1 MPPPGECES
10 CCTILEVQRL
20 DLEPPILNTFESL
33 SGISWASYPFGG
45 YSLLGETAGYPGH
58 RSPLLGETLY
68 LNLGSSITEK
78 GKLMWVIGNGVGD
91 GKQSYFGSCARSL
104 ADVACPSDYNDCWY
118 PANATS
124 DRQLNLSVRCAG
136 PLGIPLCNSS
146 APVVPMWGWALCGLS
161 FSTALLLVLQRWCFS
176 EGFQRWYSN
185 GSIVLGSMAFCFFL
199 LYLPLQFPGE
209 CITYVWYPFLCMVFT
224 ELVLTAAW
232 LSSRMAIT
240 ARLLTSTH
248 RFLVGA
254 LTAAYIMPG
263 PCAMNK
269 VSSQHMEINHIQ
281 IHVRADNILPHQ
293 SIYPY
298 ICVLG
303 GVLIWIPEWATRV
316 SSRATL
322 QRWVRRPKAPMP
334 PAVLDSSPIPNAAEQ
349 EAPANAP
356 TNFRSKC
363 KQEIKHHLLMIAVT
377 ACVCIPLGLWDSMA
391 VADLLNQARFCRTR
405 LQELAWAGPAV
416 ISTSMTDTLLPDG
429 SAQSSAVVEAPL
441 RVEMVTA
448 PLELRNCPP
457 SDAPAAESPAVL
469 ARSQGPDTQEL

>member
-269 VSSQHMEINHIQ
+269 VGSQHMEMNHIQ
-281 IHVRADNILPHQ
+281 IPVRTDNILPHQ
-293 SIYPY
+293 SLSLYMCPW
-298 ICVLG
+298 G
-303 GVLIWIPEWATRV
+303 GVNLDPRMGHPGIFSRNVAAMGAAT
-316 SSRATL
+316 
-322 QRWVRRPKAPMP
+322 
-334 PAVLDSSPIPNAAEQ
+334 
-349 EAPANAP
+349 
-356 TNFRSKC
+356 
-363 KQEIKHHLLMIAVT
+363 
-377 ACVCIPLGLWDSMA
+377 
-391 VADLLNQARFCRTR
+391 
-405 LQELAWAGPAV
+405 
-416 ISTSMTDTLLPDG
+416 
-429 SAQSSAVVEAPL
+429 
-441 RVEMVTA
+441 
-448 PLELRNCPP
+448 
-457 SDAPAAESPAVL
+457 
-469 ARSQGPDTQEL
+469 